1 VGDLDRYKGLLEK
14 QNESIQQGGIIQLAE
29 IAPGVCWEIEE
40 AFDTVYIGRREGNRR
55 PLLEMC
61 FLSLSYYPA
70 RALLAHYFP
79 CLYFAGY

>member
-1 VGDLDRYKGLLEK
+1 V
-14 QNESIQQGGIIQLAE
+14 IIQLAK

-61 FLSLSYYPA
+61 FLSLSYYPEQEPYLHITFHVFVLC
-70 RALLAHYFP
+70 RILSISRIVIQ
-79 CLYFAGY
+79 CISDMI